1 MPCWASLARPPPGPL
16 AVRSEDRR
24 LREGRCLAERP
35 DRLPL
40 DAAQATGQGLWRRA
54 IVRGSGGGGA
64 DPGAGD
70 GAWRRHCAAQR
81 GTRRRGR
88 AGGAVQRCKRPR
100 AAART
105 AARRCR
111 RHRRGAA
118 RWWGAGGVAGCGA
131 GRARARRKHQCDGG
145 VGRRCTGA
153 LDGVHLRVRAGA
165 GCGDGGRRGG
175 GCGLRGRGS
184 GRRGGALD
192 GLHLRLRARRG
203 RGRRLQLLRHALGAP
218 AQTLDGLIRT
228 CAVTC
233 HRCGAVR
240 DQAAPQ
246 VTSSCS
252 NSRGVA
258 VAASRV
264 CRRAGWALPLGLAK
278 PEQYNLTLH
287 LEPRH
292 FRPAAAAQPVNA
304 SAELTLDVMRRTS
317 CLVRGAARC
326 GARCAGARPRP
337 RRAWAPACRCPARG
351 RRAGGAAGA
360 PAPQPRKST
369 TPVLCAGRGQ
379 LLRDVIMCTLAAR
392 PGCAAPHARALHGC
406 RSGRMTPR
414 LHSDWRRAVLLPRGP
429 QARRRS
435 SRRAAAGARA
445 APPVRCR

>member
-1 MPCWASLARPPPGPL
+1 M
-16 AVRSEDRR
+16 
-24 LREGRCLAERP
+24 
-35 DRLPL
+35 
-40 DAAQATGQGLWRRA
+40 
-54 IVRGSGGGGA
+54 
-64 DPGAGD
+64 
-70 GAWRRHCAAQR
+70 
-81 GTRRRGR
+81 
-88 AGGAVQRCKRPR
+88 
-100 AAART
+100 
-105 AARRCR
+105 
-111 RHRRGAA
+111 
-118 RWWGAGGVAGCGA
+118 
-131 GRARARRKHQCDGG
+131 
-145 VGRRCTGA
+145 
-153 LDGVHLRVRAGA
+153 
-165 GCGDGGRRGG
+165 
-175 GCGLRGRGS
+175 
-184 GRRGGALD
+184 
-192 GLHLRLRARRG
+192 
-203 RGRRLQLLRHALGAP
+203 
-218 AQTLDGLIRT
+218 
-228 CAVTC
+228 TC

-369 TPVLCAGRGQ
+369 TPVLCAGRDHVHACSSPRVRGPT
-379 LLRDVIMCTLAAR
+379 CASAAR
-392 PGCAAPHARALHGC
+392 LPLGPHDPTPSLRLAPGSAVASRAPGAAALLATRGCRGASGPACALQVVHAAGLHVDSLELTQDFYGERDGGPWRACVCGCAG
-406 RSGRMTPR
+406 
-414 LHSDWRRAVLLPRGP
+414 
-429 QARRRS
+429 
-435 SRRAAAGARA
+435 AAGA
-445 APPVRCR
+445 APRNCSDVVRRVGCVDRCALGLG